1 MSESDAHVGFVAV
14 SPAAIAAL
22 TDAHATSCAAAR
34 ALGAALDGLLEL
46 AEDMQIEA
54 ARRLRERGASEAQI
68 ERYEQAYR
76 DEAARVTAAR
86 RALDEAESALGTAID
101 RVR

>member
-22 TDAHATSCAAAR
+22 TDAHAASRDATR

-54 ARRLRERGASEAQI
+54 TRRLRERGASEAQV

-76 DEAARVTAAR
+76 HEAARVTAAR
-86 RALDEAESALGTAID
+86 RALDDADRTLGAAID
-101 RVR
+101 RVL